1 MENKEEKVEL
11 ILEVL
16 EMIRPYLHNDGG
28 DVEFVALNDDGIV
41 DIRLHG
47 ACVGCGLADV
57 TVFQGIEES
66 LIEEVP
72 GVIGV
77 NLISDNWI

>member
-1 MENKEEKVEL
+1 MENKEERVKL

-16 EMIRPYLHNDGG
+16 ELIRPYLMRDGG
-28 DVEFVALNDDGIV
+28 DVEFIELHDDGIV

-47 ACVGCGLADV
+47 ACVGCGMADI

-66 LIEEVP
+66 LVEEVP

-77 NLISDNWI
+77 NLISDNWL

>member
-1 MENKEEKVEL
+1 MENKEERIEL
-11 ILEVL
+11 IMEVL
-16 EMIRPYLHNDGG
+16 EMIRPYLMNDGG
-28 DVEFVALNDDGIV
+28 DVEFVGLNDDGIV

-66 LIEEVP
+66 LVEEVP

>member
-1 MENKEEKVEL
+1 MQNKDERIKL

-16 EMIRPYLHNDGG
+16 DLIRPYLMNDGG
-28 DVEFVALNDDGIV
+28 DVEFVGLSDDGIV
-41 DIRLHG
+41 DIRLLG

-57 TVFQGIEES
+57 TVYQGIEES
-66 LIEEVP
+66 LVEEVP

-77 NLISDNWI
+77 NLVSDNWL